1 MQGCATKGLV
11 VSDAAIDLYH
21 TDLNTAEIIKSTVE
35 SGRSLSVKAHDPIW
49 NKNVWI
55 SHFEKTKSQIL
66 NV

>member
-35 SGRSLSVKAHDPIW
+35 SGRSLSVKAHDPI
-49 NKNVWI
+49 
-55 SHFEKTKSQIL
+55 
-66 NV
+66 